1 MSVTSL
7 IGLGFAFGSNCLLPR
22 RMTCF
27 TGTSSLS
34 NSCNIAAIWQLSSS
48 NLCSELS
55 AVDSVT
61 PCIITLVLLFWISS
75 SSTLS
80 SRNWLRSA
88 PSTHSCTSSGMIVFL
103 VAFVHS
109 FSIFSSNSWTVFFS
123 TVSPRRCSN
132 VSTFFTSWFNVALI
146 WPSPVADLLSTSF
159 SHLWQN
165 QYKQEQLDINSY
177 CSSVKPMQS
186 EHFHSTS
193 HSSHCSALVASVICS
208 AHSIQ

>member
-123 TVSPRRCSN
+123 TVSPFSCFH
-132 VSTFFTSWFNVALI
+132 FF
-146 WPSPVADLLSTSF
+146 
-159 SHLWQN
+159 H
-165 QYKQEQLDINSY
+165 QLVQRGINLA
-177 CSSVKPMQS
+177 KPRGGFTEYFFLTLMA
-186 EHFHSTS
+186 EP
-193 HSSHCSALVASVICS
+193 I
-208 AHSIQ
+208 